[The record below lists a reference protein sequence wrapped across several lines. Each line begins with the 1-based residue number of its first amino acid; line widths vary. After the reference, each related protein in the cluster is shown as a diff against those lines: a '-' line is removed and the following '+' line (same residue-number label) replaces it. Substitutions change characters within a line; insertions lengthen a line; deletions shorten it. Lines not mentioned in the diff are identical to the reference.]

1 MLVLVKSTLTIV
13 AVIDF
18 LFASLKSFRSMLI
31 SLSETWNVAV
41 SVLFNNRVAI
51 YFETLRSV
59 NVTVIP
65 SLIIWLTKSPNI
77 VMSMSSVLSCKAAFR
92 KWFFFFSF
100 LSTVSTGSRLWII
113 PVTLTISYSSDSL
126 LIRAMVTNWRF
137 FSVFRKLGWTSRNDV

>member
-1 MLVLVKSTLTIV
+1 MLVLVKSTLTIN
-13 AVIDF
+13 AVIGF

-77 VMSMSSVLSCKAAFR
+77 VMSISLVLSCKAAFR
-92 KWFFFFSF
+92 KWFFFHFYL
-100 LSTVSTGSRLWII
+100 LSLQALGYELFQLHWLYHTVPTHYWYVLW
-113 PVTLTISYSSDSL
+113 
-126 LIRAMVTNWRF
+126 
-137 FSVFRKLGWTSRNDV
+137 

>member
-92 KWFFFFSF
+92 KWFFFFHF
-100 LSTVSTGSRLWII
+100 YLLSLQALGYELFQLHWLYHTVPTHYWYVLW
-113 PVTLTISYSSDSL
+113 
-126 LIRAMVTNWRF
+126 
-137 FSVFRKLGWTSRNDV
+137 